1 MVHRIGLVH
10 AVAVA
15 VDPVNKAFAALWPE
29 AAISNLL
36 DDSLSGDLST
46 AGEQNGAIQERI
58 LRLGSYA
65 RDCGADAVLYT
76 CSAFGLAID
85 IAKPKLGVPALKP
98 DEAMID
104 LALDISRDGNGAAI
118 GVLATFQPTLPG
130 TRQQFEERA
139 AQRGMPLKL
148 VMHHVPEA
156 MDALRQGDG
165 ERHDALIA
173 AAARELKDCACV
185 VLAQFSMA
193 RARHLVEST
202 QPAPVLT
209 SPEAAVVKLRQLL
222 GA

>member
-1 MVHRIGLVH
+1 M
-10 AVAVA
+10 
-15 VDPVNKAFAALWPE
+15 E
-29 AAISNLL
+29 
-36 DDSLSGDLST
+36 SLH
-46 AGEQNGAIQERI
+46 
-58 LRLGSYA
+58 LRLGP
-65 RDCGADAVLYT
+65 RLVL
-76 CSAFGLAID
+76 LLLVQL
-85 IAKPKLGVPALKP
+85 PLLHLLLPL
-98 DEAMID
+98 
-104 LALDISRDGNGAAI
+104 LLLAAI

-139 AQRGMPLKL
+139 VQRSIPLKL

-193 RARHLVEST
+193 RARHLVESA